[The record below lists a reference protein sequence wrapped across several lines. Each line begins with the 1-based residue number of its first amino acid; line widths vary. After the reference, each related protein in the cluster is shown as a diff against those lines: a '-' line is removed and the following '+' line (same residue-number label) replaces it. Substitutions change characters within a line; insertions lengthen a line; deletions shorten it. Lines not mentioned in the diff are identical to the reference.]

1 MWKMSELIDL
11 IDWRL
16 EIKGAEVDLRGYLV
30 GNSTASIPWRRD
42 FTPKQYDEPTYQT
55 MRLYSIFGDGL

>member
-1 MWKMSELIDL
+1 MSELIDL

-16 EIKGAEVDLRGYLV
+16 EIKGAEVDLRGFLV

-42 FTPKQYDEPTYQT
+42 FTPKQDDEPTYQT